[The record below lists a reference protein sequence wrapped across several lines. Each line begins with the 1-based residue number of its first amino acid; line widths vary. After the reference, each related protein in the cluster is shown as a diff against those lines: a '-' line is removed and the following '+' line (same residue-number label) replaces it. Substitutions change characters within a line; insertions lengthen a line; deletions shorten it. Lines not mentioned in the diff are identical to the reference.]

1 MILSQGMKKIFV
13 VIMFLSFILPTFA
26 QDDNSTFNKNLNK
39 STEVEEV
46 DGKFYYMHKVLPKQ
60 TLYSISK
67 LYNVPVKT
75 ICEINNIQSED
86 SVDADT
92 ILRIPALDITTTHQ
106 SIDNEVVQVDGNY
119 YYLHEVQPKQTLY
132 SISKKYGVS
141 VKKLCRINNITSE
154 DKIDAG
160 AILRIPV
167 DDSDV
172 VVENGVVKADDDFIA
187 KHSGVD
193 DGKNDKEMRRERRL
207 RRKEA
212 KNNKGDVEDVEVEN
226 VAISPEPMKVDTI
239 AIDEGKIADIEYDKD
254 IIKLKTR
261 RGEFIST
268 ESNIDETFN
277 VALLI
282 PLYYDNA
289 DTLEVDLYDGEI
301 TSGSNKSFRF
311 VQFYQGAL
319 MAIDSL
325 VNRGMNINLSVFDVD
340 EKAESAYRL
349 VHGDDLKKM
358 DLIIGPFY
366 KNPYGIVCDYA
377 NKHKINIV
385 NPTLTVRNDY
395 CDNDYS
401 FKCNVDKELR
411 NTYLS
416 NYIIENFN
424 DANIIFYTTDYSK
437 DFSTIEYI
445 SNLLT
450 KSIPQQIELRNY
462 EIYNFLKNA
471 SANDTSLDEGQ
482 LLDTIFIENKM
493 FLRTNLLE
501 DTLKLAILDN
511 SVKIFDLKKD
521 GVNGYKK
528 YFSNYRNNVVISLAT
543 DYSQVLD
550 NVTRLAANT
559 RDCKITLFGD
569 EKWTSFELDNN
580 NLNDVNFHF
589 CGNKK
594 VDYQSPN
601 VMSFTERFFDRFY
614 SEPLREQYAY
624 LGFDTFYYFLNM
636 LFFFGDDYPEFVEN
650 IYYEGLESSY
660 YFAPANKSFGYE
672 NFYSKMYRIDGF
684 KYVVAPFS
692 GYFWNNTST
701 ELETF
706 INLNH

>member
-1 MILSQGMKKIFV
+1 
-13 VIMFLSFILPTFA
+13 MFLSITLPVFA
-26 QDDNSTFNKNLNK
+26 QDDNSSFNKNLQK
-39 STEVEEV
+39 STEVVEV
-46 DGKFYYMHKVLPKQ
+46 DGKYYYIHKVLPKQ

-75 ICEINNIQSED
+75 ICEINNIGSED
-86 SVDADT
+86 SVDADVQ
-92 ILRIPALDITTTHQ
+92 LKIPALDITTTHQ
-106 SIDNEVVQVDGNY
+106 SIDNEVVQVDGGY
-119 YYLHEVQPKQTLY
+119 YYLHKVLPKQTLY

-141 VKKLCRINNITSE
+141 VKKLCKINNITSE
-154 DKIDAG
+154 DRIDVD
-160 AILRIPV
+160 AILKIPV

-172 VVENGVVKADDDFIA
+172 VIEDGVVKANDEFIA
-187 KHSGVD
+187 KSNGSD
-193 DGKNDKEMRRERRL
+193 DGKTAKETRRERRQ
-207 RRKEA
+207 RKKDA
-212 KNNKGDVEDVEVEN
+212 KNNQGVEDVVVDEVD
-226 VAISPEPMKVDTI
+226 VTQKTMKIDTI
-239 AIDEGKIADIEYDKD
+239 AIEEGKLADIEYDKD

-268 ESNIDETFN
+268 ESNVDETFD

-289 DTLEVDLYDGEI
+289 DTLDVDLFSGKI
-301 TSGSNKSFRF
+301 ISGSNKSFRF

-319 MAIDSL
+319 IAIDSL
-325 VNRGMNINLSVFDVD
+325 INRGMNINLRVFDVD
-340 EKAESAYRL
+340 EKAESAYPL
-349 VHGDDLKKM
+349 IYGDSLKKM

-366 KNPYGIVCDYA
+366 KKPYDLVCDYA
-377 NKHKINIV
+377 DKHNINIV

-395 CDNDYS
+395 CDNGQS
-401 FKCNVDKELR
+401 FKTNVDKELR

-416 NYIIENFN
+416 NFIIENYN
-424 DANIIFYTTDYSK
+424 SANIIFYTTDYSK

-493 FLRTNLLE
+493 FLRTNLIE

-521 GVNGYKK
+521 GINGYKK

-550 NVTRLAANT
+550 NVTRLAAIT
-559 RDCKITLFGD
+559 RDCQITLFGN
-569 EKWTSFELDNN
+569 ENWTSFELDNN

-594 VDYQSPN
+594 VDYQDPN
-601 VMSFTERFFDRFY
+601 VVSFSNKFLNLFF

-636 LFFFGDDYPEFVEN
+636 LFFFGDDFQEYVN
-650 IYYEGLESSY
+650 NVYYEGLESSFF
-660 YFAPANKSFGYE
+660 FAPAEKSFGYE
-672 NFYSKMYRIDGF
+672 NFYFNMYRINRF
-684 KYVVAPFS
+684 KYEVAPYS
-692 GYFWNNTST
+692 GYFWNTTAT

-706 INLNH
+706 IKLNH